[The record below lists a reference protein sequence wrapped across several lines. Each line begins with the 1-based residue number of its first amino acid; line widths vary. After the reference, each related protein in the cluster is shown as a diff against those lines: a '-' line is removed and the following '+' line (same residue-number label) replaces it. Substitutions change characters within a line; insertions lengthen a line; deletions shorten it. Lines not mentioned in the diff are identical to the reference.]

1 MAVIYPKNQQECS
14 DPMSNNG
21 IWASSL
27 NTAFIEHAPHA
38 YDAGRESFWIH
49 ALTTRQTGTT
59 ATRALSQ

>member
-1 MAVIYPKNQQECS
+1 
-14 DPMSNNG
+14 MSNNG

-38 YDAGRESFWIH
+38 YDAGRESLWIH